1 MPLPAVA
8 CHVKSS
14 LFQPNQPGLTSPEI
28 LPPKPKKR
36 LLKKRPSVTVR
47 SRPTSL
53 KSTCPQG
60 CAQYE
65 AKAMSGATFL
75 VGLRPNGVPAF
86 TGPYTLL
93 TNPNEVVWAGGM
105 AFVPV
110 PLVAVSWNIG
120 PTGVMISVS
129 GVSIDADQALPHGPA
144 TV

>member
-28 LPPKPKKR
+28 LPPKPKKL

-65 AKAMSGATFL
+65 ARAMSGATFL
-75 VGLRPNGVPAF
+75 VGLKFIAVPAG
-86 TGPYTLL
+86 TAPYTLL
-93 TNPNEVVWAGGM
+93 KYPNAVVAPGGV
-105 AFVPV
+105 ALVPV
-110 PLVAVSWNIG
+110 PPLRVSWNIG
-120 PTGVMISVS
+120 PTGV
-129 GVSIDADQALPHGPA
+129 
-144 TV
+144 